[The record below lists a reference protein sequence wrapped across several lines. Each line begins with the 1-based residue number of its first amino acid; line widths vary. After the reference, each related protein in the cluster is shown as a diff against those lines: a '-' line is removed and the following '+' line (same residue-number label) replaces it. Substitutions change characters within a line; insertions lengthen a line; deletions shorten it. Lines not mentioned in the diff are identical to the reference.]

1 MTEIISKHVSVAV
14 FCGSKPGTDP
24 RHMKTAEAFGR
35 GLAERGMR
43 MVYGGGRVG
52 LMGEVARAT
61 RDAGGKVTGVIPEFL
76 MKLEV
81 GDTAN
86 ELEITDSMHSR
97 KQRMFELSDAFVS
110 LAGGLGTLDE
120 TVEIITWKQ
129 LRLHAKP
136 IIVLS
141 EDGFWNGLPEMVQG
155 FVVSGFAG
163 EAAPDLFQVV
173 PRLEDVFAIL
183 ETVQPSAAE
192 SSGDR
197 L

>member
-1 MTEIISKHVSVAV
+1 MTEITSKHVSVAV

-120 TVEIITWKQ
+120 TVEIVTWKQ

-155 FVVSGFAG
+155 FVTSGFAG
-163 EAAPDLFQVV
+163 EAALDLFQVV